1 MEELIFFAVI
11 IIFSILESIA
21 RSRKAKQGGE
31 VEDEGSQPDPE
42 GWAARLPDLE
52 APAPDA
58 SDDDLPTYDE
68 DPSYDEVARQEGEV
82 REREQREAARR
93 REEALEGYRAPEG
106 SERRAERPSPSEV
119 PEPRRPSSETMLPGD
134 LLEQLESLARGRK
147 TRRQEPPTSEAPER
161 SRRPRTIEAPTPSTP
176 PPTPI
181 EQREVGSG
189 RRPSAPV
196 GSTAPVGSRTP
207 IGTTPIEHEIH
218 GAHAGYGTDP
228 SSRARS
234 EQDGLD
240 PLAERLDADG
250 VEVRRLLLGGGRPAL
265 RAAMVLKEVLGPPL
279 TMRDEGGHPASATS
293 PPAPSS

>member
-11 IIFSILESIA
+11 IFFSILESIA
-21 RSRKAKQGGE
+21 RSRKAKRGGE

-42 GWAARLPDLE
+42 GWAARFPDLE
-52 APAPDA
+52 APAPDT

-68 DPSYDEVARQEGEV
+68 DPSYDEVARREGEA
-82 REREQREAARR
+82 RERERREAARR
-93 REEALEGYRAPEG
+93 REGTLEGYRAPEG

-119 PEPRRPSSETMLPGD
+119 AEPRRPSSETMLPGD
-134 LLEQLESLARGRK
+134 LLEQLESLARGRQ
-147 TRRQEPPTSEAPER
+147 TRPKEPPTSEAPER
-161 SRRPRTIEAPTPSTP
+161 SRRPRSIDAPTPST
-176 PPTPI
+176 PTPI

-207 IGTTPIEHEIH
+207 IGTTSVEHEIH
-218 GAHAGYGTDP
+218 RSHAGYGTDP
-228 SSRARS
+228 SSRVRS

-240 PLAERLDADG
+240 PLAERMDADAT
-250 VEVRRLLLGGGRPAL
+250 EVRRQLLGGGRPAL